1 MRLPLTIFPNW
12 WIALNKTAEI
22 RWHNIRMVPILH
34 NRMEFA
40 QAVRRVFEAFQPDHV
55 AVEYPDTLK
64 TRIIQG
70 VKRLPLLSV
79 VHYEGGD
86 GAFVYLPLEPC
97 DGQIEAVRLALAHDI
112 PLHFI
117 DRDTESYPHD
127 HTPMPDSYAITRI
140 GHGAYCR
147 AYMEIH
153 GDGKPLAADAL
164 REKTMAYHLQKLD
177 QSGKKIL
184 FVGGLSHV
192 NGILTMLDHP
202 QAPVIG
208 RRLREKVGLAHLHRD
223 SSREIMG
230 EMPFLQTAYERHR
243 VEGETPDRFE
253 VQMALLKAAQ
263 EKYWKNSKEKVSRIQ
278 LRILNRFARNY
289 ALLNHKLAPDF
300 YQLIV
305 ASRGAVDD
313 NFAYEVWDLGSDYP
327 WQEPSDKEKGP
338 GLSVLRLR
346 GEDLFL
352 DQKRIRFHRQFKTM
366 RRRLV
371 PVPVK
376 EKRKRRDPEKWK
388 KEFGG
393 ESICSYPPE
402 DVAVEGYGHYLQ
414 KKALQIKA
422 AENVRIEP
430 FSCSMQDGIDIRET
444 IREWTSGKLYVK
456 AERPFKGKVGSVVVI
471 FDPDA
476 SKEGEEDFPW
486 CVTWLGEHSQESDMA
501 FYSTPA
507 GEVMDGPGISR
518 CQYGGFMLSYP
529 PLRVY
534 DIWRD
539 SFFGVARNK
548 PERLLMA
555 ALDYSLEKH
564 VVYLAADP
572 PSGWCQSMA
581 ARLGKKIIY
590 LPLGTFS
597 PVTLKKIRQ
606 FHVLDGHGV
615 RQYARQYL

>member
-1 MRLPLTIFPNW
+1 MRLPLTILPNW
-12 WIALNKTAEI
+12 WIALNRTAEI
-22 RWHNIRMVPILH
+22 RWQNIRMVPILH

-140 GHGAYCR
+140 GHTAYCR

-153 GDGKPLAADAL
+153 GDGKPLAADTL

-177 QSGKKIL
+177 QSGRKIL

-192 NGILTMLDHP
+192 NGILTMLEHP

-230 EMPFLQTAYERHR
+230 EMPFLQAAYEQHR
-243 VEGETPDRFE
+243 AEGEAPDRFE

-263 EKYWKNSKEKVSRIQ
+263 KKYWKNSKEKVSRIQ

-456 AERPFKGKVGSVVVI
+456 AERPLKGKVGSVVVI

-476 SKEGEEDFPW
+476 SKDGEEDFPW

-572 PSGWCQSMA
+572 PTGWCQSMA
-581 ARLGKKIIY
+581 ARLGKKILY

-615 RQYARQYL
+615 RRYARQYL

>member
-1 MRLPLTIFPNW
+1 MNR
-12 WIALNKTAEI
+12 KAEI
-22 RWHNIRMVPILH
+22 GWRNIRMVPILH
-34 NRMEFA
+34 NRVEFA
-40 QAVRRVFEAFQPDHV
+40 IAVARAFDSFQPDHV
-55 AVEYPDTLK
+55 AVEYPGTLK
-64 TRIIQG
+64 KRIVQG

-79 VHYEGGD
+79 VHYEGSD
-86 GAFVYLPLEPC
+86 GAFIYLPLEPC
-97 DGQIEAVRLALAHDI
+97 DGQVEAVRLALDHET

-117 DRDTESYPHD
+117 DRDTDGYPLD
-127 HTPMPDSYAITRI
+127 YTPMPDSYAVSRI
-140 GHGAYCR
+140 GHTTYCR
-147 AYMEIH
+147 AFMETH
-153 GDGKPLAADAL
+153 RNRTPSTEDTL
-164 REKTMAYHLQKLD
+164 REKTMAYHLQELAKTRE
-177 QSGKKIL
+177 KVL
-184 FVGGLSHV
+184 FVCGLSHV
-192 NGILTMLDHP
+192 NGILKMLDHP

-208 RRLREKVGLAHLHRD
+208 RRVRKKVSLAHLHQE

-230 EMPFLQTAYERHR
+230 EMPFLQTTYERHR
-243 VEGETPDRFE
+243 LQNEMPDRLQM
-253 VQMALLKAAQ
+253 QMALLKAAQ
-263 EKYWKNSKEKVSRIQ
+263 KKYWKNSKEKVSRVQ

-289 ALLNHKLAPDF
+289 ALINQQLVPDF

-327 WQEPSDKEKGP
+327 WQTEDP

-346 GEDLFL
+346 GKDLFL
-352 DQKRIRFHRQFKTM
+352 DQKRIRFHRQFKTL
-366 RRRLV
+366 RRRLI

-376 EKRKRRDPEKWK
+376 EKRRRRDPEKWK
-388 KEFGG
+388 QEFSGNA
-393 ESICSYPPE
+393 ICSYPPE
-402 DVAVEGYGHYLQ
+402 DVAIEGYGHYLK
-414 KKALQIKA
+414 KKALQIKRE
-422 AENVRIEP
+422 ENVRIEP
-430 FSCSMQDGIDIRET
+430 FSCSLMDGIDIRET
-444 IREWTSGKLYVK
+444 IREWAGGKLYVK
-456 AERPFKGKVGSVVVI
+456 AERPLKGKVGSVVVI
-471 FDPDA
+471 FDPDS
-476 SKEGEEDFPW
+476 SKDGEENFPW

-507 GEVMDGPGISR
+507 GDVMDGPGISR

-539 SFFGVARNK
+539 PFFNVARNK

-564 VVYLAADP
+564 VVYLAAHP

-581 ARLGKKIIY
+581 AHLGKKIIY
-590 LPLGTFS
+590 LPLGSLS

-615 RQYARQYL
+615 RQYAKQYL

>member
-1 MRLPLTIFPNW
+1 MRLPPTILLNW
-12 WIALNKTAEI
+12 WIALTKTAEI
-22 RWHNIRMVPILH
+22 RWRNIRMVPILH
-34 NRMEFA
+34 NRVEFA
-40 QAVRRVFEAFQPDHV
+40 LEVRRTFKSFQPDHV
-55 AVEYPDTLK
+55 AVEYPNTLK

-70 VKRLPLLSV
+70 IKRLPLLSV

-97 DGQIEAVRLALAHDI
+97 DAQVEVVRLALVHDI

-117 DRDTESYPHD
+117 DRDTEAYPHD
-127 HTPMPDSYAITRI
+127 YTPMPDPYAITRI
-140 GHGAYCR
+140 GHTAYCR
-147 AYMEIH
+147 AYMEINRNR
-153 GDGKPLAADAL
+153 KPLAEDTL
-164 REKTMAYHLQKLD
+164 REKTMAYHLQNLD
-177 QSGKKIL
+177 NSGKKVL
-184 FVGGLSHV
+184 FVGGLSHI
-192 NGILTMLDHP
+192 NEILSMLDRP
-202 QAPVIG
+202 QALVIG
-208 RRLREKVGLAHLHRD
+208 RRLRENVGLAHLHRD

-230 EMPFLQTAYERHR
+230 EMPFLQGAYERHR
-243 VEGETPDRFE
+243 AEGKIPDRFKI
-253 VQMALLKAAQ
+253 QMALLKAAQ
-263 EKYWKNSKEKVSRIQ
+263 KNYWKNSKEKVSRIQ
-278 LRILNRFARNY
+278 LRILNKFARNY
-289 ALLNHKLAPDF
+289 ALLNHKLVPDF

-327 WQEPSDKEKGP
+327 WQKENP
-338 GLSVLRLR
+338 ELSVLHLR

-352 DQKRIRFHRQFKTM
+352 DQKRIQFHRQFKTM

-376 EKRKRRDPEKWK
+376 EKRKRRNPEKWK
-388 KEFGG
+388 KEFSGN
-393 ESICSYPPE
+393 SICSYPPE

-422 AENVRIEP
+422 EENIRIEP

-471 FDPDA
+471 FDPDS
-476 SKEGEEDFPW
+476 SKDGQENFPW

-539 SFFGVARNK
+539 SFFNVARNK

-581 ARLGKKIIY
+581 ARLGKKIHY

-615 RQYARQYL
+615 RRYAGKYL